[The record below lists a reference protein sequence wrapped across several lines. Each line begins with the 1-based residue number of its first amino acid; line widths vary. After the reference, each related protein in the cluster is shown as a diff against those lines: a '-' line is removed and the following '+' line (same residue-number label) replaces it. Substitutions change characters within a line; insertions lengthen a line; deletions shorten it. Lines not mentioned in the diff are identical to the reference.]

1 MSQPSVVDQEMPE
14 VELALFGLCESG
26 FSLDATYL

>member
-1 MSQPSVVDQEMPE
+1 MSQPGVVDREMPE

-26 FSLDATYL
+26 FSLDATNL